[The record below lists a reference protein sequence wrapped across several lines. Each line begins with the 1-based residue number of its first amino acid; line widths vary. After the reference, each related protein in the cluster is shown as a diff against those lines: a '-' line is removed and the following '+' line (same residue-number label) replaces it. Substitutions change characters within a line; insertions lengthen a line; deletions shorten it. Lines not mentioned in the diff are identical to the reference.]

1 VFASRSL
8 EVARIQHGH
17 GNGEWH
23 DMVDVTEHSSTD
35 QDPERGWLR
44 GRIFRCSSCQDEIR
58 VQAPDDNGSGTVE
71 PLA

>member
-1 VFASRSL
+1 VFASISL
-8 EVARIQHGH
+8 EVARIQHDH

-23 DMVDVTEHSSTD
+23 DMVDVTEHANATS

-44 GRIFRCSSCQDEIR
+44 GRIFRCVACEDEIR
-58 VQAPDDNGSGTVE
+58 VQTPEEASGAAE